1 MRAGSFRC
9 RVSPEQGKGP
19 RAQGAFCQAGGPC
32 AGHGLMPL
40 PASAGGGVGPVR
52 GEGRPPMLR
61 GCRSP
66 RRHRRGPASAEVVR
80 SRSPGVLVLAVRGKG
95 GAACCTREEG
105 AETARPIATGRP
117 VPGCERGA
125 VAMPSPVKL
134 PSGVSSSGAK
144 AAMPQ
149 EVRARGRR
157 RCPRSGAPPFSRC
170 RSLRSGRER
179 SLRAHE
185 ECLSFPSV
193 LASLSLGET
202 EEPPYGGGSFA
213 RRGCE
218 PAHVMQFGDYPGV
231 KAGRPGIPA
240 PGCPLARCSAEKA
253 RRFTCLFG
261 GSPFPALRDG
271 GTFPLRA
278 WCVPTDRGS
287 CAACA
292 SARGA

>member
-1 MRAGSFRC
+1 MRRPWPDAPPGI
-9 RVSPEQGKGP
+9 
-19 RAQGAFCQAGGPC
+19 GGRWARPC
-32 AGHGLMPL
+32 ARRRAATDASRL
-40 PASAGGGVGPVR
+40 PVAAPAPPRPRFGGGGAEPKSR
-52 GEGRPPMLR
+52 RFGFGR
-61 GCRSP
+61 
-66 RRHRRGPASAEVVR
+66 AW
-80 SRSPGVLVLAVRGKG
+80 KG

-105 AETARPIATGRP
+105 AVTARPIATGRP

-134 PSGVSSSGAK
+134 PSGVSSSGAE

-218 PAHVMQFGDYPGV
+218 PVHVMQFGDYPGV

-240 PGCPLARCSAEKA
+240 PWLSVGPVLGGKGRPLH
-253 RRFTCLFG
+253 L
-261 GSPFPALRDG
+261 
-271 GTFPLRA
+271 PLRRLA
-278 WCVPTDRGS
+278 LPGLAGRRHV
-287 CAACA
+287 
-292 SARGA
+292 SAPRLVRAY